1 MHGQINQPIIV
12 CCLLSSGFRGL
23 VLDSIAA
30 CLATLLHGS
39 LNTTLV
45 VGRALGRSYQYHQ
58 CAQRQGPP
66 DALLR
71 SLQSKWG
78 LLLSSLHAAL
88 SVLLASL
95 SLSDSV
101 SLRTDRSI
109 SVCTCLGTR
118 PRTQDISRLCT
129 CKGRPTSSS
138 IERVG
143 KKKRNGAR
151 HKAVKKMVPRQAF
164 PGRKNFNPI
173 NSIIFVLFDKYCPIL
188 DQLDSK
194 DSSRDFQ
201 LNCVISYFFY
211 LHLLLHTWV
220 QILM

>member
-1 MHGQINQPIIV
+1 VKIISVSSV
-12 CCLLSSGFRGL
+12 C
-23 VLDSIAA
+23 AA
-30 CLATLLHGS
+30 S
-39 LNTTLV
+39 
-45 VGRALGRSYQYHQ
+45 
-58 CAQRQGPP
+58 PP

-138 IERVG
+138 IERVV
-143 KKKRNGAR
+143 KKKGNGAR
-151 HKAVKKMVPRQAF
+151 HKAVKIMVPRQAF
-164 PGRKNFNPI
+164 PGQESQDSPNQGHACVATCTRAMDAATLHSVPN
-173 NSIIFVLFDKYCPIL
+173 NSCLCRVAGNRLRL
-188 DQLDSK
+188 TA
-194 DSSRDFQ
+194 
-201 LNCVISYFFY
+201 V
-211 LHLLLHTWV
+211 
-220 QILM
+220 